1 MVRFEYFLACSCVLI
16 KRTKSYF
23 NFYKIYE
30 NVSAIQ
36 VSALW
41 AIAFKVS
48 EISAF
53 IRMDRQTDSRTDG
66 QRSIDSDSD
75 LDLNWV

>member
-16 KRTKSYF
+16 KRTKSHF
-23 NFYKIYE
+23 NFYKLNE
-30 NVSAIQ
+30 NM
-36 VSALW
+36 SALQVLAIR

-53 IRMDRQTDSRTDG
+53 IRTERQTDSGTDG
-66 QRSIDSDSD
+66 HG
-75 LDLNWV
+75 